1 MNSDSPNGEF
11 VFSTAQAGAETI
23 YFLLSRFF
31 KIGLRFICWICSK
44 YFSEN
49 PRDWAIFMSNESGGK
64 SIEISMSEIEIATEN
79 YRTGVQHPEPVFYD
93 FVLGN
98 NHIGFDVSKIDGKS
112 FHIFGG
118 ELDGLTSI
126 EGSIELSKLVKGSK
140 LHIIKGFGHYLF
152 TNEICRQIFN
162 LV

>member
-1 MNSDSPNGEF
+1 MKEEFSEFLSYLEIKKFSVIGYSAGGPYAITAKFLYSNQIKSTIIMNSDSPNGEF
-11 VFSTAQAGAETI
+11 VFSTAQAGSETI

-93 FVLGN
+93 FILGN
-98 NHIGFDVSKIDGKS
+98 NHIGFDVSKIDGTYL
-112 FHIFGG
+112 
-118 ELDGLTSI
+118 LD
-126 EGSIELSKLVKGSK
+126 
-140 LHIIKGFGHYLF
+140 
-152 TNEICRQIFN
+152 
-162 LV
+162 